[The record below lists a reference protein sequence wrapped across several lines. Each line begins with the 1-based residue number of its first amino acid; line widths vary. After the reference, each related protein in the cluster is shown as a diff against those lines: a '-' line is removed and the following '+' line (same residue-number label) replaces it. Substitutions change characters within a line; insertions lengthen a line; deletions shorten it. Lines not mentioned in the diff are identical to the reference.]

1 MLKMRKKIIQ
11 VPFDEGLLAEMDRLS
26 KSSGQA
32 RAEVIR
38 EACSEYVK
46 RIETEKMDMV
56 YRKGYEDVPERP
68 DIAQTQESLLS
79 EVLEEES
86 W

>member
-1 MLKMRKKIIQ
+1 MPKKIIQ
-11 VPFDEGLLAEMDRLS
+11 VPFDEDLLVEVSRLS
-26 KSSGQA
+26 RSKKVSRS
-32 RAEVIR
+32 ELIR
-38 EACSEYVK
+38 EACNEYVK
-46 RIETEKMDMV
+46 RIEIEKMDMV

-68 DIAQTQESLLS
+68 DIAETQERLLK